1 MIDQAGNISYK
12 VSPFYN
18 FSQSGREK
26 NYYVEKKYVPREDK
40 KSSNKVI
47 VTLATSALA
56 LGFGILAIMG
66 APKGTN
72 KLLNKIKNI
81 LEKKIAKTKTSKAGE
96 NVNQFYLSSLNKVNS
111 FIEKSESINNF
122 TSIKDALCK
131 KLMEKRNWSKKIY
144 EKITK
149 LFEKTSR
156 ETVVASWQNTKH
168 KISKTFT
175 SMEKIDK
182 EILAAKGD
190 KDITINGITQKGK
203 EWLEIIKNNRKD
215 IAEILE
221 TNTSKGKSVARYK
234 KIKAATEHLDDV
246 TIEIFKDWRNRNLYQ
261 TFAADRV
268 ILKDKT
274 ALFDELMTFRKQI
287 SYTRE
292 DKLNLVKN
300 IVKKIENYT
309 ATSNYSILQ
318 QFNKLKS
325 DLNIKA
331 GIDDKTLLNELENL
345 QKALKEGKVKID
357 AENHVYEMIA
367 KSKNII
373 AGKETKAYGE
383 ISAKIPEGKLDE
395 ILKIYKSLI
404 PEKYSKIEKMSA
416 NAIKAIDNSIN
427 IESEQFFDKVRDLQI
442 GSAPTDALS
451 ILGSAAMIGVGLVK
465 AKDNDERVS
474 VTLKAGIPVLGAVAT
489 SLYCTARLIS
499 GGKAMAVGLLSGY
512 ILNKI
517 GEKTDDIRKKYINLK
532 SESNANAL

>member
-1 MIDQAGNISYK
+1 MIDQVGNISYK
-12 VSPFYN
+12 ESPFYN
-18 FSQSGREK
+18 FSQSGRAK
-26 NYYVEKKYVPREDK
+26 NYYVEKKYLPPEDK
-40 KSSNKVI
+40 NNNHKVI

-56 LGFGILAIMG
+56 LGFGIFAIMG

-246 TIEIFKDWRNRNLYQ
+246 TIEIFKDWRNRKLYQ

>member
-1 MIDQAGNISYK
+1 MIDQVGNISYK
-12 VSPFYN
+12 ESPFYN
-18 FSQSGREK
+18 FSQSGRAK
-26 NYYVEKKYVPREDK
+26 NFYVEKKYIPKED
-40 KSSNKVI
+40 KSSNHKVI

-81 LEKKIAKTKTSKAGE
+81 LEKKIAQTKASKAGE

-111 FIEKSESINNF
+111 IIEKSESINNF

-131 KLMEKRNWSKKIY
+131 KLMEKRNWSRKIY

-168 KISKTFT
+168 KIHKTFT

-182 EILAAKGD
+182 EILATKGE
-190 KDITINGITQKGK
+190 KNITINGITKKGK
-203 EWLEIIKNNRKD
+203 EWLEIIKNNRQNIK
-215 IAEILE
+215 EILE
-221 TNTSKGKSVARYK
+221 INTSKGKSIARYK
-234 KIKAATEHLDDV
+234 KIKTATEHLDDV
-246 TIEIFKDWRNRNLYQ
+246 TIEIFKDWKNRNLYQ

-268 ILKDKT
+268 ILRDK
-274 ALFDELMTFRKQI
+274 AELFDELMAFRKQI

-292 DKLNLVKN
+292 DKLNLVKG
-300 IVKKIENYT
+300 IIKKIENYT
-309 ATSNYSILQ
+309 ATSDYSILQ

-325 DLNIKA
+325 DLNLKA
-331 GIDDKTLLNELENL
+331 GVDDKTILRELEDL
-345 QKALKEGKVKID
+345 QKALKDGNVKVD
-357 AENHVYEMIA
+357 AETHVFEMLA
-367 KSKNII
+367 KSQKII
-373 AGKETKAYGE
+373 TEKDNDYGKIA
-383 ISAKIPEGKLDE
+383 ARMQEGKLDE
-395 ILKIYKSLI
+395 ILKIYKELI
-404 PEKYSKIEKMSA
+404 PEKYSKIEKMAA
-416 NAIKAIDNSIN
+416 NATKAIDNSIN

-451 ILGSAAMIGVGLVK
+451 ILGSAAMIGVGLAK

-512 ILNKI
+512 VLNKI
-517 GEKTDDIRKKYINLK
+517 GEKTDDIRKKYITFK
-532 SESNANAL
+532 PESNANAL

>member
-1 MIDQAGNISYK
+1 MIDQVGNISYK
-12 VSPFYN
+12 ESPFYN
-18 FSQSGREK
+18 FSQSGRAK
-26 NYYVEKKYVPREDK
+26 NFYVEKKYIPKED
-40 KSSNKVI
+40 KSSNHKVI

-81 LEKKIAKTKTSKAGE
+81 LEKKIAQTKASKAGE

-111 FIEKSESINNF
+111 IIEKSESINNF

-131 KLMEKRNWSKKIY
+131 KLMEKRKWSRKIY

-168 KISKTFT
+168 KMHKTFT

-182 EILAAKGD
+182 EILATKGE
-190 KDITINGITQKGK
+190 KAITINGITKKGK
-203 EWLEIIKNNRKD
+203 EWLEIIKNNRQN
-215 IAEILE
+215 ITEILE
-221 TNTSKGKSVARYK
+221 TNTSKGKSIARYK
-234 KIKAATEHLDDV
+234 KIKTATEHLDDV
-246 TIEIFKDWRNRNLYQ
+246 TIEIFKDWKNRNLYQ

-268 ILKDKT
+268 ILKDK
-274 ALFDELMTFRKQI
+274 AELFDELMAFRKQI

-292 DKLNLVKN
+292 DKLNLVKG
-300 IVKKIENYT
+300 IIKKIENYT
-309 ATSNYSILQ
+309 ATSDYSILQ

-325 DLNIKA
+325 DLNLKA
-331 GIDDKTLLNELENL
+331 GIDDKTLLRELEDL
-345 QKALKEGKVKID
+345 QKALKDGKVKVD
-357 AENHVYEMIA
+357 AENHVFEMLA
-367 KSKNII
+367 KSQKII
-373 AGKETKAYGE
+373 TGKDNAYGE
-383 ISAKIPEGKLDE
+383 IAARMPEGKLDE
-395 ILKIYKSLI
+395 ILKIYKALI
-404 PEKYSKIEKMSA
+404 PEKYSKIEKMAA
-416 NAIKAIDNSIN
+416 NATKAIDNSIN

-451 ILGSAAMIGVGLVK
+451 ILGSAAMIGVGLAK

-517 GEKTDDIRKKYINLK
+517 GEKTDDIRKKYITFK
-532 SESNANAL
+532 PESNANAL

>member
-203 EWLEIIKNNRKD
+203 EWLEIIKNNRKY

>member
-1 MIDQAGNISYK
+1 MIDQVGNISYK
-12 VSPFYN
+12 ESPFYN
-18 FSQSGREK
+18 FSQSGRAK
-26 NYYVEKKYVPREDK
+26 NFYVEKKYIPKED
-40 KSSNKVI
+40 KSSNHKVI

-81 LEKKIAKTKTSKAGE
+81 LEKKIAQTKASKAGE

-111 FIEKSESINNF
+111 IIEKSESINNF

-131 KLMEKRNWSKKIY
+131 KLMEKRKWSRKIY

-168 KISKTFT
+168 KMHKTFT

-182 EILAAKGD
+182 EILATKGE
-190 KDITINGITQKGK
+190 KAITINGITKKGK
-203 EWLEIIKNNRKD
+203 EWLEIIKNNRQN
-215 IAEILE
+215 ITEILE
-221 TNTSKGKSVARYK
+221 TNTSKGKSIARYK
-234 KIKAATEHLDDV
+234 KIKTATEHLDDV
-246 TIEIFKDWRNRNLYQ
+246 TIEIFKDWKNRNLYQ

-268 ILKDKT
+268 ILKDK
-274 ALFDELMTFRKQI
+274 AELFDELMAFRKQI

-292 DKLNLVKN
+292 DKLNLVKG
-300 IVKKIENYT
+300 IIKKIENYT
-309 ATSNYSILQ
+309 ATSDYSILQ

-325 DLNIKA
+325 DLNLKA
-331 GIDDKTLLNELENL
+331 GIDDKTLLRELEDL
-345 QKALKEGKVKID
+345 QKALKDGKVKVD
-357 AENHVYEMIA
+357 AEKHVFEMLA
-367 KSKNII
+367 KSQKII
-373 AGKETKAYGE
+373 TGKDNTYGE
-383 ISAKIPEGKLDE
+383 IAARMPEGKLDE
-395 ILKIYKSLI
+395 ILKIYKALI
-404 PEKYSKIEKMSA
+404 PEKYSKIEKMAA
-416 NAIKAIDNSIN
+416 NATKAIDNSIN

-451 ILGSAAMIGVGLVK
+451 ILGSAAMIGVGLAK

-512 ILNKI
+512 VLNKI
-517 GEKTDDIRKKYINLK
+517 GEKTDDIRKKYITFK
-532 SESNANAL
+532 PESNANAL

>member
-1 MIDQAGNISYK
+1 MIDQVGNISYK
-12 VSPFYN
+12 ESPFYN
-18 FSQSGREK
+18 FSQSGRVK
-26 NYYVEKKYVPREDK
+26 NFYVEKKYIPKEDK
-40 KSSNKVI
+40 SNNHKVI

-66 APKGTN
+66 APKGTS

-81 LEKKIAKTKTSKAGE
+81 LEKKIAQTKASKAGE

-111 FIEKSESINNF
+111 IIEKSESINNF

-131 KLMEKRNWSKKIY
+131 KLMEKRQWSRKIY

-168 KISKTFT
+168 KMHKTFT

-182 EILAAKGD
+182 EILATKGE
-190 KDITINGITQKGK
+190 KAITINGITKKGK
-203 EWLEIIKNNRKD
+203 EWLEIIKNNRQN
-215 IAEILE
+215 ITEILE
-221 TNTSKGKSVARYK
+221 TNTSKGKSIARYK
-234 KIKAATEHLDDV
+234 KIKTATEHLDDV
-246 TIEIFKDWRNRNLYQ
+246 TIEIFKDWKNRNLYQ

-268 ILKDKT
+268 ILKDK
-274 ALFDELMTFRKQI
+274 AELFDELMSFRKQI

-292 DKLNLVKN
+292 DKLNLVKG
-300 IVKKIENYT
+300 IIKKIENYT
-309 ATSNYSILQ
+309 ATSDYSILQ

-325 DLNIKA
+325 DLNLKA
-331 GIDDKTLLNELENL
+331 GIDDKTLLRELEDL
-345 QKALKEGKVKID
+345 QKALKDGKVKVD
-357 AENHVYEMIA
+357 AENHVFEMLA
-367 KSKNII
+367 KSQKII
-373 AGKETKAYGE
+373 TGKDNAYGE
-383 ISAKIPEGKLDE
+383 IAARMPEGKLDE
-395 ILKIYKSLI
+395 ILKIYKALI
-404 PEKYSKIEKMSA
+404 PEKYSKIEKMA
-416 NAIKAIDNSIN
+416 TNATKAIDNSIN

-451 ILGSAAMIGVGLVK
+451 ILGSAAMIGVGLAK

-512 ILNKI
+512 VLNKI
-517 GEKTDDIRKKYINLK
+517 GEKTDDIRKKYITFK
-532 SESNANAL
+532 PESNANAL

>member
-1 MIDQAGNISYK
+1 MINQVGNISYK
-12 VSPFYN
+12 ESPFYN

-26 NYYVEKKYVPREDK
+26 NFYVEKKYIPKEDK
-40 KSSNKVI
+40 NSNHKVI

-66 APKGTN
+66 APKGTR

-81 LEKKIAKTKTSKAGE
+81 LEKKIAQTKATKTGE

-131 KLMEKRNWSKKIY
+131 KLMGKRNWSRKIY

-168 KISKTFT
+168 KMHKIFT

-182 EILAAKGD
+182 EILATKGD
-190 KDITINGITQKGK
+190 KAITINGITKKGK
-203 EWLEIIKNNRKD
+203 EWLEIIKNNRQN
-215 IAEILE
+215 ITEILE

-234 KIKAATEHLDDV
+234 KIKTATEHLDDV
-246 TIEIFKDWRNRNLYQ
+246 TIEIFKDWKNRNLYQ

-268 ILKDKT
+268 ILKDKA
-274 ALFDELMTFRKQI
+274 ALFDELMAFRRQI
-287 SYTRE
+287 SYTKE

-300 IVKKIENYT
+300 IIKKIENYT
-309 ATSNYSILQ
+309 VTSDYNILQ
-318 QFNKLKS
+318 QFSKLKS
-325 DLNIKA
+325 DLKS
-331 GIDDKTLLNELENL
+331 GIDEKTLLREIEDLNKSLKNS
-345 QKALKEGKVKID
+345 KAKID
-357 AENHVYEMIA
+357 AENYVYQMIE
-367 KSKNII
+367 KSKNILT
-373 AGKETKAYGE
+373 GKDTNAYGE
-383 ISAKIPEGKLDE
+383 IAARIPEGKLDE
-395 ILKIYKSLI
+395 ILKIYKELA
-404 PEKYSKIEKMSA
+404 PEKYSKIEKMA
-416 NAIKAIDNSIN
+416 TNATKAIDNSIN

-451 ILGSAAMIGVGLVK
+451 ILGSAAMIGVGLAK

-517 GEKTDDIRKKYINLK
+517 GEKTDELRRKYFTKK
-532 SESNANAL
+532 PESNANAL

>member
-246 TIEIFKDWRNRNLYQ
+246 TIEIFKDWRNRKLYQ